1 MGVVMKIVI
10 SAGDINGIGLE
21 IFYKAMLHKKW
32 EGVEFTLVVSANTLK
47 NYFDLMEFE
56 YDFDLIQIIIGDNTI
71 DIDPVFEASQI
82 DFGKVTI
89 ESGRHAV
96 ASLEKATGLLQS
108 GFANAIVT
116 LPISKEACQIT
127 NWNYP
132 GHTEYFAEKFNS
144 DYMMVLTNLRLYVAL
159 ATIHIPISKV
169 TEKITK
175 ELLIEKVQMLDKTLR
190 VDIGIAKPKIAVLGL
205 NPHAGENGH
214 IGNEENII
222 INPAI
227 AELKANGYEVEGAYA
242 ADGFFAAKQYHAF
255 DGVLAMYHDQGLIP
269 LKMLAFPGGVNF
281 TAGLP
286 VIRTSPDHGTAF
298 AIAGQD
304 VASAKS
310 LIDSIE
316 LAEKIY
322 SNRKK

>member
-1 MGVVMKIVI
+1 MKIVI

-32 EGVEFTLVVSANTLK
+32 EGIEFTLVASANTLK
-47 NYFDLMEFE
+47 SYFDQMEFE
-56 YDFDLIQIIIGDNTI
+56 YDFDLIQITIGENII
-71 DIDPVFEASQI
+71 DIDPVFEAPQVE
-82 DFGKVTI
+82 FGKITI

-116 LPISKEACQIT
+116 LPISKESCQIAS
-127 NWNYP
+127 WDYP
-132 GHTEYFAEKFNS
+132 GHTEYFAEKFKS
-144 DYMMVLTNLRLYVAL
+144 EFMMVLTNLRLYVAL
-159 ATIHIPISKV
+159 ATIHIPLAKV
-169 TEKITK
+169 AEKITK
-175 ELLIEKVQMLDKTLR
+175 ELIKAKVKMLANTLR
-190 VDIGIAKPKIAVLGL
+190 QDIGIANPKIAVLGL

-214 IGNEENII
+214 IGSEENEI

-227 AELKANGYEVEGAYA
+227 TELKANGFDVEGTFA

-269 LKMLAFPGGVNF
+269 LKILAFPGGVNY

-298 AIAGQD
+298 AIAGQGA
-304 VASAKS
+304 ASAKS

-322 SNRKK
+322 SNRAK